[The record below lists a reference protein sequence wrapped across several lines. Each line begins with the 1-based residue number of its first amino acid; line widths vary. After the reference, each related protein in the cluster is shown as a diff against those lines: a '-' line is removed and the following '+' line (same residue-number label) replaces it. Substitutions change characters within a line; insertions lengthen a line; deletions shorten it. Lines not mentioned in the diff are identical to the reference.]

1 MIQRAQGDCFRR
13 PMDKLEPWIRPEKGS
28 SMDLTL
34 WREAWNDLD
43 APEDQPDLLSGPPCP
58 KTPSSSF
65 SGRSD
70 LAYSPNLGLH
80 SPFAAACSEA
90 TSSRIQ
96 PRAVHS
102 PRPRG
107 VGAGCRNGP
116 RGPRS
121 LLDDDRWQAAPL
133 FSDELLVP
141 IVQWRPCYG
150 SG

>member
-1 MIQRAQGDCFRR
+1 
-13 PMDKLEPWIRPEKGS
+13 MDKLEPWIRPEKGS

-80 SPFAAACSEA
+80 SPSTRTECPVI
-90 TSSRIQ
+90 TL
-96 PRAVHS
+96 
-102 PRPRG
+102 G
-107 VGAGCRNGP
+107 VF
-116 RGPRS
+116 
-121 LLDDDRWQAAPL
+121 WT
-133 FSDELLVP
+133 
-141 IVQWRPCYG
+141 YG
-150 SG
+150 VCNADKSTLEREVM